1 MPWQTFIAFGLGVIA
16 AAAVGYFSARRALR
30 RVRGAEQRARAAE
43 RMAELGSMTAGLA
56 HEIKNPLSTLG
67 LNAQLLREAV
77 DDLPDENVDKQRMA
91 RRVDGIGREADR
103 LRGILEDFLSYA
115 GELRFEREAADL
127 NVVASEIADFF
138 LPQAE
143 RAGVRMRVSLQE
155 DGGALLTDIDI
166 AHTKQALLNLILNAV
181 QAMEADDSADKELI
195 LRTDRS
201 RDEGGAERVRVQVV
215 DTGPGM
221 DAEMRQRAFRPYE
234 TGRKG
239 GTGLGLPTTRR
250 LVEGQGG
257 RLELHSE
264 PGKGTEF
271 TVSFSALPSS

>member
-1 MPWQTFIAFGLGVIA
+1 
-16 AAAVGYFSARRALR
+16 
-30 RVRGAEQRARAAE
+30 
-43 RMAELGSMTAGLA
+43 MAELGSMTAGLA

-77 DDLPDENVDKQRMA
+77 EDLPDDNPDKKRMA
-91 RRVDGIGREADR
+91 RRVEGIGREADR

-115 GELRFEREAADL
+115 GELRFERQRADL
-127 NVVASEIADFF
+127 SVVASEIADFF

-143 RAGVRMRVSLQE
+143 RAGVRMRVSIHE
-155 DGGALLTDIDI
+155 HAGELLTEIDV
-166 AHTKQALLNLILNAV
+166 AHTKQALLNLMLNAV
-181 QAMEADDSADKELI
+181 QAMEGADSPDKELI

-201 RDEGGAERVRVQVV
+201 RDEDGTERVRVQVV

-221 DAEMRQRAFRPYE
+221 DAEMQRRAFRPYE
-234 TGRKG
+234 SGRKG

-250 LVEGQGG
+250 LIEGQDG

-271 TVSFSALPSS
+271 TVSFPAAVSS